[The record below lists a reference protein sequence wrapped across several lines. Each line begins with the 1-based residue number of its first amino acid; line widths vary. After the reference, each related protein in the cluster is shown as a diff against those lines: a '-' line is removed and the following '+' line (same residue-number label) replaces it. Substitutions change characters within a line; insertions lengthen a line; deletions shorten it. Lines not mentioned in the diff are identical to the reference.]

1 MAIVLRLK
9 NALSS
14 KVQPRHCSTIT
25 LLTVRRN
32 CMFNL
37 VRSSSFFTMKNGE
50 HKNESKV
57 NCTAEF
63 STTSVAKIHHNNF
76 NVTKEVQEVERKWK
90 KQFLNTTFFGEAIF
104 VLGAMGVGK
113 TTVIEN
119 EFRCHSV
126 YSKYAYVDTDEIMG
140 MLQGFAYDKV
150 EEFYPIARE
159 IAIRLTDWILDQKIS
174 FIAEGTCVK
183 YLELVDYLQ
192 RLKTGGYVIRI
203 KRLPHIPLD
212 VVLERAKHRKNR
224 LVPEHVVKS
233 IYYGSKEG
241 LDGLYNFN
249 KDNRLFE
256 DIDSLN
262 ENGPL
267 NLTGKAFTT

>member
-1 MAIVLRLK
+1 MAIVLRLR
-9 NALSS
+9 NVLSS
-14 KVQPRHCSTIT
+14 KVQPRHCTSIT
-25 LLTVRRN
+25 LLAVRKN
-32 CMFNL
+32 CTFNL
-37 VRSSSFFTMKNGE
+37 ARASFFTMKNGE
-50 HKNESKV
+50 HKDESKV
-57 NCTAEF
+57 NCSAGI
-63 STTSVAKIHHNNF
+63 STTSIAKIHHNF
-76 NVTKEVQEVERKWK
+76 TLTQEVQEVERKWK
-90 KQFLNTTFFGEAIF
+90 KQFLNTTLFGEAVF

-119 EFRCHSV
+119 EFRCHPV

-183 YLELVDYLQ
+183 YLELIDYLQ

-203 KRLPHIPLD
+203 KRLTHVPLD
-212 VVLERAKHRKNR
+212 IVLERAKHRKNR

-241 LDGLYNFN
+241 LNGLYSFN

-256 DIDSLN
+256 DVDVPN
-262 ENGPL
+262 ENGQL

>member
-1 MAIVLRLK
+1 MAIVLRLR
-9 NALSS
+9 NVLSS
-14 KVQPRHCSTIT
+14 KVQPRHCTSIT
-25 LLTVRRN
+25 LLAVRQN
-32 CMFNL
+32 CTFNL
-37 VRSSSFFTMKNGE
+37 ARASFFTMKNGE
-50 HKNESKV
+50 HKDESKV
-57 NCTAEF
+57 NCSAGI
-63 STTSVAKIHHNNF
+63 STTSIAKIHPNNF
-76 NVTKEVQEVERKWK
+76 TLTQEVQEVERKWK
-90 KQFLNTTFFGEAIF
+90 KQFLNTTLFGEAVF

-119 EFRCHSV
+119 EFRCHPV

-183 YLELVDYLQ
+183 YLELIDYLQ

-203 KRLPHIPLD
+203 KRLTHVPLD
-212 VVLERAKHRKNR
+212 IVLERAKHRKNR

-241 LDGLYNFN
+241 LNGLYSFN

-256 DIDSLN
+256 NVDVPN
-262 ENGPL
+262 ENGQL